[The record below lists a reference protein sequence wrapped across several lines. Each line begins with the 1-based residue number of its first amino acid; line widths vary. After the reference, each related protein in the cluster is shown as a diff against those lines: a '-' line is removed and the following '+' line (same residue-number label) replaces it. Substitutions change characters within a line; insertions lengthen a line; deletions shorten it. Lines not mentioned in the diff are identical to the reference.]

1 MVIQIERNC
10 VGEMFSICRLCANCK
25 EEFELTTQITEL
37 ESKLTLC
44 CGWYPTENEIQMPR
58 KACDNCVDEL
68 DKCWYFA
75 QSVRDA
81 ELKLNK
87 LLMEQN
93 EPTTI
98 NSIECSELIADNQIK
113 VDPGICA
120 VELKEFDNSCY
131 DDDDN
136 DSGREVIF
144 DDPII
149 GSDAEC
155 SNSSKVEKNLP
166 DIDPF
171 LDHLS
176 NEDRIADGTV
186 SGSGVSKLEKLYPVM
201 KSMSWT
207 NCLYKCEKC
216 NQTFQGKKNYFNLS
230 TNFL

>member
-1 MVIQIERNC
+1 MKSNDL
-10 VGEMFSICRLCANCK
+10 VGKMFSICRLCANCK
-25 EEFELTTQITEL
+25 DEIELTTQITEL
-37 ESKLTLC
+37 ESKLALC
-44 CGWYPTENEIQMPR
+44 CGWYPHSENEIRMPH

-87 LLMEQN
+87 LLMERN

-98 NSIECSELIADNQIK
+98 SATEYSELIADDKIK

-120 VELKEFDNSCY
+120 VELEEFDNSCY
-131 DDDDN
+131 DDDD
-136 DSGREVIF
+136 DDYGAECAIF

-149 GSDAEC
+149 ESEAEC
-155 SNSSKVEKNLP
+155 SNSSKVEKSQP
-166 DIDPF
+166 DVDPF

-176 NEDRIADGTV
+176 KEDRIADGTV
-186 SGSGVSKLEKLYPVM
+186 SASGVSKLEKLFPAMVA
-201 KSMSWT
+201 MSWT

-216 NQTFQGKKNYFNLS
+216 NQRIQGKKS
-230 TNFL
+230 ISI